1 MVKLLNKTSKKQNKP
16 ITKEQVAVLMH
27 FCFCNALDLYEEA
40 ELLKKNRKFARAF
53 YLCIVALEELAKIPL
68 ALNAIFIPRSGQEAW
83 INFWKIFNSHTRKQN
98 AIRQYGQTFL
108 TRDKFYRERI
118 PEKLALNDWKLRSLY
133 VDCWNGH
140 PHRPNKIFKKNSGLI
155 SFVFSITKDR
165 LKGLARLHSTLNGSI
180 RVVRMF
186 EEIPV
191 KINGK
196 DVKEVIT
203 SHFRNSLK

>member
-1 MVKLLNKTSKKQNKP
+1 MFELLNKSSKQQNKP

-27 FCFCNALDLYEEA
+27 FCFCNALDLYKEA
-40 ELLKKNRKFARAF
+40 ELLKKNRKYARAF
-53 YLCIVALEELAKIPL
+53 YLCVVALEELAKIPL
-68 ALNAIFIPRSGQEAW
+68 VLNAIFIPKSEQKAW
-83 INFWKIFNSHTRKQN
+83 INFWKIFNSHTIKQN

-108 TRDKFYRERI
+108 KKDKFYRKRI
-118 PEKLALNDWKLRSLY
+118 PERLPVNKLKLASLY
-133 VDCWNGH
+133 VDCLNGH
-140 PHRPNKIFKKNSGLI
+140 PLRPNKIFKKESGSI
-155 SFVFSITKDR
+155 ASIFVVTKDR

-191 KINGK
+191 KINGQ

-203 SHFRNSLK
+203 SHFCNSLK